1 MHRKDVRVQTDGGD
15 NEMRKN
21 FRVLAVVLTVMMMTG
36 LLAGCGGKSANQ
48 TAQPQKLTLYCGLM
62 EDHMV
67 KAVQVFEKETG
78 IKVDAVRMSSGEIM
92 GRIKAEKNNPKASV
106 WFGGPADAF
115 VQAKEDGLLEKYASP
130 NGTKIPV
137 QFKDADGYWTGIYV
151 GYLGFVSNQKLL
163 AERGVAVP
171 KSWDDLLKPEFKGQ
185 VVLANP
191 GSSGTAY
198 TMLATIVQ
206 IMGEEKGLEYM
217 KKLHSQVKTYPK
229 SGTAPGRMAGQGE
242 TMVGLSFLHDGI
254 KYREEGMKDIILSA
268 PTEGTGYEI
277 GSVAVIKGGPD
288 QEAAKKFVDWAL
300 SKSGQELGQQVGSYQ
315 FLTNPEAAT
324 PKQAAEIKDTK
335 LIKYDLDW
343 AGKNKSALV
352 EKWSNAV
359 K

>member
-1 MHRKDVRVQTDGGD
+1 MLKRTR
-15 NEMRKN
+15 MI
-21 FRVLAVVLTVMMMTG
+21 AVALTMFMMTG
-36 LLAGCGGKSANQ
+36 VLAGCGSKPSSE
-48 TAQPQKLTLYCGLM
+48 TAKPQKLTLYCGLM

-67 KAVQVFEKETG
+67 KAVQEFEKETG

-115 VQAKEDGLLEKYASP
+115 VQAKEEGLLEKYASP
-130 NGTKIPV
+130 NAAKIPV
-137 QFKDADGYWTGIYV
+137 QFKDADGYWTGIYN

-163 AERGVAVP
+163 NEKGIAAP

-217 KKLHSQVKTYPK
+217 KKLHGQVKTYPK

-242 TMVGLSFLHDGI
+242 AIVGLSFLHDGI
-254 KYREEGMKDIILSA
+254 KYREEGMKDIVLSA
-268 PTEGTGYEI
+268 PSEGTGYEI
-277 GSVAVIKGGPD
+277 GSVAIIKGGPD

-300 SKSGQELGQQVGSYQ
+300 SKKGQELGQQVGSYQ
-315 FLTNPEAAT
+315 FLTNPEAQA
-324 PKQAAEIKDTK
+324 PKQAEELKDTK
-335 LIKYDLDW
+335 LIKYDLEW
-343 AGKNKSALV
+343 AGKHKNELV
-352 EKWSNAV
+352 EKWNNAI

>member
-1 MHRKDVRVQTDGGD
+1 MI
-15 NEMRKN
+15 
-21 FRVLAVVLTVMMMTG
+21 AVALTVFMLAG
-36 LLAGCGGKSANQ
+36 VVAGCGSKPSGE
-48 TAQPQKLTLYCGLM
+48 TAKPQKLTLYCGLM

-67 KAVQVFEKETG
+67 KAVQEFEKETG

-115 VQAKEDGLLEKYASP
+115 VQAKEEGLLEKYVSP
-130 NGTKIPV
+130 NAGKIPV
-137 QFKDADGYWTGIYV
+137 QFKDADGYWTGIYN

-163 AERGVAVP
+163 NEKGVAAP

-217 KKLHSQVKTYPK
+217 KKLHGQVKTYPK
-229 SGTAPGRMAGQGE
+229 SGTAPGRMAGQ
-242 TMVGLSFLHDGI
+242 SFLHDGI

-268 PTEGTGYEI
+268 PSEGTGYEI
-277 GSVAVIKGGPD
+277 GSVAVLKGGPD

-300 SKSGQELGQQVGSYQ
+300 SKKGQELGQQVGSYQ
-315 FLTNPEAAT
+315 FLTNPEAQA
-324 PKQAAEIKDTK
+324 PKQAEELKDTK
-335 LIKYDLDW
+335 LIKYNLEW
-343 AGKNKSALV
+343 AGKNKSDLV
-352 EKWSNAV
+352 EKWNNAI

>member
-1 MHRKDVRVQTDGGD
+1 MLKRYRIVGG
-15 NEMRKN
+15 
-21 FRVLAVVLTVMMMTG
+21 VLAILM
-36 LLAGCGGKSANQ
+36 LAGIITGCGSKSSNQ
-48 TAQPQKLTLYCGLM
+48 TTQPQKLTLYCGLM

-67 KAVQVFEKETG
+67 KAVQEFEKETG

-115 VQAKEDGLLEKYASP
+115 VQAKEEGLLEKYASP
-130 NGTKIPV
+130 NAAKIPV
-137 QFKDADGYWTGIYV
+137 QFKDADGYWTGIYI

-163 AERGVAVP
+163 NEKGIVPP

-217 KKLHSQVKTYPK
+217 KKLHAQVKTYPK

-242 TMVGLSFLHDGI
+242 AMIGLSFLHDGI
-254 KYREEGMKDIILSA
+254 KYREEGMKDIVLSA
-268 PTEGTGYEI
+268 PGEGTGYEI
-277 GSVAVIKGGPD
+277 GSVAIIKGGPD
-288 QEAAKKFVDWAL
+288 QDAAKKFVDWAL
-300 SKSGQELGQQVGSYQ
+300 SKKGEELGQQVGSYQ
-315 FLTNPEAAT
+315 FLTNPEAQS
-324 PKQAAEIKDTK
+324 PKQAEELKDTK
-335 LIKYDLDW
+335 LIQYDLEW
-343 AGKNKSALV
+343 AGKHKSELV
-352 EKWSNAV
+352 EKWNNAI

>member
-1 MHRKDVRVQTDGGD
+1 M
-15 NEMRKN
+15 KN
-21 FRVLAVVLTVMMMTG
+21 KFRVFVVMMAMLLLTG
-36 LLAGCGGKSANQ
+36 VLAGCGAKTTDKA
-48 TAQPQKLTLYCGLM
+48 AQPQKLTLYCGLM

-67 KAVQVFEKETG
+67 KAVQEFEKDTG

-115 VQAKEDGLLEKYASP
+115 VQAKEEGMLEKYVSSNA
-130 NGTKIPV
+130 GKIPA
-137 QFKDADGYWTGIYV
+137 QFKDVDGYWTGIYV

-163 AERGVAVP
+163 AERGVPVP

-217 KKLHSQVKTYPK
+217 RKLHAQVKTYPK

-242 TMVGLSFLHDGI
+242 AMVGISFLHDGI
-254 KYREEGMKDIILSA
+254 KYREEGMKDIVLSA
-268 PTEGTGYEI
+268 PIDGTGYEI

-300 SKSGQELGQQVGSYQ
+300 SKKGQELGQQVGSYQ
-315 FLTNPEAAT
+315 FLTNVEAET

-343 AGKNKSALV
+343 AGKIKGALV
-352 EKWSNAV
+352 EKWSNVA

>member
-1 MHRKDVRVQTDGGD
+1 MI
-15 NEMRKN
+15 
-21 FRVLAVVLTVMMMTG
+21 AVALTMFMMTG
-36 LLAGCGGKSANQ
+36 VLAGCGSKPSNQ
-48 TAQPQKLTLYCGLM
+48 ATQPQKLTLYCGLM

-67 KAVQVFEKETG
+67 KAVQEFEKDTG

-115 VQAKEDGLLEKYASP
+115 VQAKEEGLLEKYASP
-130 NGTKIPV
+130 NAAKIPE
-137 QFKDADGYWTGIYV
+137 QFKDVDGYWTGIYN

-163 AERGVAVP
+163 SEKGVATP

-217 KKLHSQVKTYPK
+217 KKLHAQVKTYPK

-242 TMVGLSFLHDGI
+242 AIVGLSFLHDGI
-254 KYREEGMKDIILSA
+254 KYREEGMKDIVLSA
-268 PTEGTGYEI
+268 PIEGTGYEI

-300 SKSGQELGQQVGSYQ
+300 SKKGQELGQQVGSYQ
-315 FLTNPEAAT
+315 FLTNPEAQA
-324 PKQAAEIKDTK
+324 PKQAEELKDTK
-335 LIKYDLDW
+335 LIKYNLDW
-343 AGKNKSALV
+343 AGKNKSDLV
-352 EKWSNAV
+352 EKWNNAI

>member
-1 MHRKDVRVQTDGGD
+1 MQKRSRL
-15 NEMRKN
+15 
-21 FRVLAVVLTVMMMTG
+21 LALLLTVLMLST
-36 LLAGCGGKSANQ
+36 LLAGCGGQSAKPE
-48 TAQPQKLTLYCGLM
+48 AKGQKLTLYCGLM

-67 KAVQVFEKETG
+67 KAVQEFEKETG
-78 IKVDAVRMSSGEIM
+78 IKVEAVRMSSGEIM
-92 GRIKAEKNNPKASV
+92 GRIKAEKGAPKASV

-130 NGTKIPV
+130 NAVKVPA

-163 AERGVAVP
+163 AEKNVAAP
-171 KSWDDLLKPEFKGQ
+171 ASWDDLLKPEFKGQ
-185 VVLANP
+185 IVLANP

-206 IMGEEKGLEYM
+206 LMGEEKGLDYM
-217 KKLHSQVKTYPK
+217 KKLNAQVKTYPK

-242 TMVGLSFLHDGI
+242 AMVGISFLHDGI
-254 KYREEGMKDIILSA
+254 KYREEGMKDIVLTA
-268 PTEGTGYEI
+268 PSDGTGYEI

-288 QEAAKKFVDWAL
+288 QEAAQKFVDWVL
-300 SKSGQELGQQVGSYQ
+300 SKKGQELGQTVGSYQ
-315 FLTNPEAAT
+315 FLTNPDALA
-324 PKQAAEIKDTK
+324 PKQADELKATK

-352 EKWSNAV
+352 EKWSNAI